1 MKHFFNFLSVV
12 ILGSFLIS
20 CQTIDKKAN
29 KAISVEEA
37 KLSKWLNQSVS
48 ELKIELVNIG
58 ENDLDEDDDMM
69 VRVKIP
75 DFSYDQWHNYTEDID
90 SGDVETITINVDIP
104 STATTGDHEVK
115 IYTRHDGNSNSN
127 SFSSDFYTI

>member
-48 ELKIELVNIG
+48 ELKIEFGQPDLVEENAEG
-58 ENDLDEDDDMM
+58 EVFFIYKSKKYLIKCERKFEKTDLRISQSFFKLSFTFF
-69 VRVKIP
+69 VNFP
-75 DFSYDQWHNYTEDID
+75 TFSKSPRNKKNSSH
-90 SGDVETITINVDIP
+90 ITV
-104 STATTGDHEVK
+104 
-115 IYTRHDGNSNSN
+115 Y
-127 SFSSDFYTI
+127 

>member
-48 ELKIELVNIG
+48 ELKIEFG
-58 ENDLDEDDDMM
+58 QPDL
-69 VRVKIP
+69 
-75 DFSYDQWHNYTEDID
+75 
-90 SGDVETITINVDIP
+90 VETNAEGEVFLIYKSKKYLIKCERKFGIE
-104 STATTGDHEVK
+104 GDKVV
-115 IYTRHDGNSNSN
+115 
-127 SFSSDFYTI
+127 SFSSSGCF